1 MASPPPPDAPHL
13 LVVDDDPRLRDLLR
27 RFLEREGFRVTA
39 AGDAAEAR
47 HLLKLMHFDLIV
59 LDVMMPGESGLELTE
74 AVRRE
79 RDIPVVLLTAR
90 GAPEDRIAGFER
102 GADDYLAKPFE
113 PRELLLRIRTILRR
127 LAAPAAQPSPAGPVR
142 LGEATFDPARGLLMR
157 HGEPVRLTSGE
168 AALLGAL
175 AARAGETLTREDL
188 AAALGQEEQ
197 GERAIDVQVTRLRRK
212 IEPDPREPAFL
223 QTVRGRGYVLRPG

>member
-1 MASPPPPDAPHL
+1 MAAPPADAPHL
-13 LVVDDDPRLRDLLR
+13 LVVDDDARLRDLLR
-27 RFLEREGFRVTA
+27 RFLEREGFRVTV
-39 AGDAAEAR
+39 AGDATEAR
-47 HLLKLMHFDLIV
+47 HLLKALHFDLIV
-59 LDVMMPGESGLELTE
+59 LDVMLPGESGLDLTE
-74 AVRRE
+74 ALRRD

-90 GAPEDRIAGFER
+90 GAPEDRIAGFEH

-113 PRELLLRIRTILRR
+113 PRELALRIRTILRR
-127 LAAPAAQPSPAGPVR
+127 LAAPPAQGPPPGPIR
-142 LGEATFDPARGLLMR
+142 LGDATFDPARGLLTR

-168 AALLGAL
+168 AALLAAL

-188 AAALGQEEQ
+188 AAALGQEDQ